1 MEAGAVLRSREKA
14 VLLVGGIAA
23 AAILLLS
30 LFVVPS
36 VTKVRSLSRSA
47 AVAAKDLEE
56 VRRQRPELEA
66 MDREVRRKRGQINA
80 QANASESPIARLTSA
95 ITEAG
100 FPQSVVSLRSGGTRE
115 GEFIR
120 EEAFDLRIDNLTYLE
135 ALRLIGKL
143 ENGPLPVVI
152 RSVRLKSR
160 FDDDKYVDAAL
171 RLGFLLPKGPS

>member
-1 MEAGAVLRSREKA
+1 VLRSREKA
-14 VLLVGGIAA
+14 ILLVGGIAA
-23 AAILLLS
+23 AVILILS

-47 AVAAKDLEE
+47 AVAAKDLDE
-56 VRRQRPELEA
+56 VRRLRPELEA
-66 MDREVRRKRGQINA
+66 MERDVRRKRGQINA

-100 FPQSVVSLRSGGTRE
+100 FPQSAVSLKSGGTRD

-120 EEAFDLRIDNLTYLE
+120 EESFDLRVDNLTTLE

-160 FDDDKYVDAAL
+160 FDDDKYVDATL
-171 RLGFLLPKGPS
+171 RVGFLLPKGQS

>member
-1 MEAGAVLRSREKA
+1 VLRSREKA

-23 AAILLLS
+23 AVILILS

-47 AVAAKDLEE
+47 AVAAKDLDE
-56 VRRQRPELEA
+56 VRRLRPELEA
-66 MDREVRRKRGQINA
+66 MERDVRRKRGQINA

-100 FPQSVVSLRSGGTRE
+100 FPQSAVSLKSGGTRD

-120 EEAFDLRIDNLTYLE
+120 EESFDLRVDNLTTLE

-160 FDDDKYVDAAL
+160 FDDDKYVDATL
-171 RLGFLLPKGPS
+171 RVGFLLPKGQS